1 MKTELQKT
9 VEAIK
14 DMTTDTVTGHDM
26 HVLLK
31 ALDNEDIY
39 EDSKHIDRQ
48 IR

>member
-1 MKTELQKT
+1 VKTELQKA

-14 DMTTDTVTGHDM
+14 DRITDNVTGHDM

-48 IR
+48 VK